1 MDTIIKWDYMEV
13 LDTEEKIRA
22 LCHKGW
28 EPVGVDSRNGIRILK
43 RPCGQS
49 FLPGFPLYH
58 ISSSFCTRPIGF
70 SFLFPVS
77 AVPFFFCMTAVIS
90 ETFASSSFASGISE

>member
-43 RPCGQS
+43 RPCGEIAITKHPELWQA
-49 FLPGFPLYH
+49 
-58 ISSSFCTRPIGF
+58 TNQN
-70 SFLFPVS
+70 
-77 AVPFFFCMTAVIS
+77 
-90 ETFASSSFASGISE
+90 SGIEY